1 MLATSRQFVGF
12 TSFGEPGIAVAL
24 LGDPKEVFVFNKTR
38 GDEPQSGAARSLEA
52 PKASMRSKPK
62 VDGRPASLG
71 PSISIS
77 GILTG
82 NEDLIIEGAVE
93 GEITVKDHM
102 VTISETGKVKADV
115 YGRSI
120 CVEGEVNGNLVGD
133 EQVVIRQSGRVRGN
147 VTAPRVNLENG
158 AKFKGSID
166 MQPTE
171 SAPSGSESAKGPRGA
186 QDRRAGV
193 AASKAVPT
201 GTAAAKVAGETA

>member
-1 MLATSRQFVGF
+1 M
-12 TSFGEPGIAVAL
+12 
-24 LGDPKEVFVFNKTR
+24 FNKTR
-38 GDEPQSGAARSLEA
+38 GDEPQNGAERALDA
-52 PKASMRSKPK
+52 PQASPRVRPSA
-62 VDGRPASLG
+62 DTRPASLG

-77 GILTG
+77 GVLSG

-93 GEITVKDHM
+93 GEVTVRGHM

-166 MQPTE
+166 MQPVE
-171 SAPSGSESAKGPRGA
+171 AVASSSKSPEKPARARE
-186 QDRRAGV
+186 DRRPGV
-193 AASKAVPT
+193 APAVP
-201 GTAAAKVAGETA
+201 GAKVAGETA